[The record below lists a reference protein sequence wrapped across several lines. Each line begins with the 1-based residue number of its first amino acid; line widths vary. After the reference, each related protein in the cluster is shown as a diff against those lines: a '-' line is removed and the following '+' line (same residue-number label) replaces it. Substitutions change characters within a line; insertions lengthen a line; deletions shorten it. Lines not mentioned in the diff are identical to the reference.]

1 MSVVMERQID
11 DKEFLVLNYIDIFRY
26 IIDIEAV
33 QRSTGLGSEET
44 LQCLLKFKEAEIV
57 VKELYEGRERWRI
70 TPTGTELANSYRQL
84 LLARSE
90 QKETITQKFEHF
102 ENFFN
107 VRIKELVTNWQMKI
121 VEGVPVISD
130 HSDSAYDSAILEQ
143 IYDVNRRVVE
153 TLEELASAIPM
164 FKTYV
169 ERLDFAVK
177 KLEAGDFDYLT
188 KNKDSYHNVW
198 FELHET
204 ILKLWGRE
212 RTE

>member
-1 MSVVMERQID
+1 MEPQISD
-11 DKEFLVLNYIDIFRY
+11 EEFLVLNYLDIFRS
-26 IIDIEAV
+26 ITDIEAV
-33 QRSTGLGSEET
+33 ERSTGLGSEGIV
-44 LQCLLKFKEAEIV
+44 QCLRNFKEAEIV

-70 TPTGTELANSYRQL
+70 TPAGAQLANSHRQL
-84 LLARSE
+84 LLARTE
-90 QKETITQKFEHF
+90 QKETITQKFEQF

-121 VEGVPVISD
+121 VEGVPVIND
-130 HSDSAYDSAILEQ
+130 HSDSEYDAAILKQ
-143 IYDVNRRVVE
+143 IYDVNRRVVI
-153 TLEELASAIPM
+153 TLDELASAIPM

-169 ERLDFAVK
+169 ERLDFAIE